1 MGQNSILQWNCRGL
15 KANFNELLILL
26 SLFNPKICCLQ
37 ETFLTPNDNLEVR
50 NYSSY
55 HYINNDC
62 QRASG
67 GASIMIHSTVPHRKI
82 DLNTNLQAIAIKAS
96 LNKSITIYSIYIPP
110 NKRISQNDLEN
121 LLLQLPQ
128 PYIICGDFNGHS
140 ELWGCSDTNDRGKI
154 LEDFITENNLC
165 LFNSNQHT
173 YLHPG
178 SGSFTAIDLSLCH
191 PSLYLDYEWK
201 VCEDSH
207 GSDHFPIIM
216 YETEE
221 TDSDKIP
228 KCNFKKANW
237 EKFNILCHEKL
248 LFNSFEN
255 SEDPMLSFTE
265 TLIDI

>member
-1 MGQNSILQWNCRGL
+1 MSSR
-15 KANFNELLILL
+15 NF
-26 SLFNPKICCLQ
+26 FN
-37 ETFLTPNDNLEVR
+37 PNDNLEVC

-55 HYINNDC
+55 YYINNDC
-62 QRASG
+62 QRTSDR
-67 GASIMIHSTVPHRKI
+67 ASIMIHSTVPHRKI

-96 LNKSITIYSIYIPP
+96 LNKSITICSIYIPP

-128 PYIICGDFNGHS
+128 PYIKCGDFNEHS
-140 ELWGCSDTNDRGKI
+140 ELWGCSNTNDRGKI

-201 VCEDSH
+201 VCEESH
-207 GSDHFPIIM
+207 GSGHFPIIM

-221 TDSDKIP
+221 TDPDKIP
-228 KCNFKKANW
+228 KWNFKKA
-237 EKFNILCHEKL
+237 EKILIFFAMK
-248 LFNSFEN
+248 N
-255 SEDPMLSFTE
+255 
-265 TLIDI
+265 

>member
-1 MGQNSILQWNCRGL
+1 
-15 KANFNELLILL
+15 
-26 SLFNPKICCLQ
+26 
-37 ETFLTPNDNLEVR
+37 
-50 NYSSY
+50 
-55 HYINNDC
+55 
-62 QRASG
+62 
-67 GASIMIHSTVPHRKI
+67 MIHFTEPHRKI
-82 DLNTNLQAIAIKAS
+82 DVNTNLQPIAIKAS
-96 LNKSITIYSIYIPP
+96 LNKSITICSIYIPP

-128 PYIICGDFNGHS
+128 PYIIHVCGDFNGHS
-140 ELWGCSDTNDRGKI
+140 ELWGCSDTNDRGEI
-154 LEDFITENNLC
+154 SEDFITENNLC

-191 PSLYLDYEWK
+191 PSLYL

-221 TDSDKIP
+221 TNSDKIP
-228 KCNFKKANW
+228 KWNFKNANW

-248 LFNSFEN
+248 MFNSFEN
-255 SEDPMLSFTE
+255 
-265 TLIDI
+265 

>member
-1 MGQNSILQWNCRGL
+1 MLYL
-15 KANFNELLILL
+15 
-26 SLFNPKICCLQ
+26 
-37 ETFLTPNDNLEVR
+37 
-50 NYSSY
+50 
-55 HYINNDC
+55 
-62 QRASG
+62 
-67 GASIMIHSTVPHRKI
+67 
-82 DLNTNLQAIAIKAS
+82 
-96 LNKSITIYSIYIPP
+96 IPP
-110 NKRISQNDLEN
+110 NKRISQHDLEN

-128 PYIICGDFNGHS
+128 PYIICGYFNGYS

-191 PSLYLDYEWK
+191 PSLYIDYEWK

-207 GSDHFPIIM
+207 GSDHFSIIM

-228 KCNFKKANW
+228 KWNFKKANW

-265 TLIDI
+265 TLTDISNQSIPKSSTIPLRRKSHGLMMSVKKLLKTQRQFKTF